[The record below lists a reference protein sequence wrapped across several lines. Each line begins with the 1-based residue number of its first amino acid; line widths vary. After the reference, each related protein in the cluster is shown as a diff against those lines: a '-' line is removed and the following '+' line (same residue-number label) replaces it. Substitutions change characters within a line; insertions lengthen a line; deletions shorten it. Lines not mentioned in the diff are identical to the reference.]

1 MIPENKKEEILSA
14 ISLEDIITKSGVQLK
29 AKGKVLV
36 GKCPF
41 HDDHSPSLTVW
52 PETQSYHCFVCQ
64 KGGNAITYVRD
75 KYNLGY
81 VEALKKLAE
90 EAHVELDEK
99 PLSEEEK
106 HQYDFRKC
114 LYSLCE
120 DAAAY
125 FVGKLEGYALDY
137 AKSRFADVTI
147 TRWRL
152 GTAPDG
158 WHELYDY
165 LKGKGYTDGE
175 MLAAGLVKK
184 NTKGTGYY
192 DFFRNRLMFPVFSRT
207 GAVIGFSGRD
217 LSHKD
222 DVAKYINTPETDIYK
237 KGNELFGL
245 NFAVQ
250 SIKKYDVCHI
260 VEGNADVIRLHQL
273 GVYNVVAAC
282 GTALTE
288 NQVNIISKY
297 TKNICLIYDSDS
309 AGQKATER
317 SAELIYGMGMNA
329 LVLTI
334 PNDEKGNKQ
343 DPDIFFRS
351 KEQFRTY
358 YNEHK
363 ANYLIRLA
371 YNQLDN
377 CSNDANKKADVVK
390 RICGMFFNRPK
401 NELESLVIE
410 LSKVIGPASLW
421 KTTIKELKQE
431 KLVEEN
437 ERKKRKEEE
446 DKSQRQNEMW
456 RKYGFYE
463 RDNCYWFHAQKGEGE
478 FCGSNFI
485 MEPLF
490 HIESTINAKR
500 LYRLTNEYKIERVV
514 EFPQKDLISLAAF
527 KLRCESLGNFRFEA
541 GDYGLAKIKAYLYEK
556 TQTCKEVTQL
566 GWQRQGFFAWANG
579 IFADGKFTPITRD
592 GICEYKKE
600 NYYIPAMSSFY
611 ASDDS
616 LYMFERRFKNM
627 PGDIT
632 LYNWLDLFCKVYKS
646 NAIVG
651 FSYYVATLFRDIIV
665 GYFRFFPILN
675 IFGVKGSGKSE
686 MAVSLTKLFGDL
698 PVGLNMT
705 NSTIAAMADHVAQTR
720 NALCHIDE
728 YKNSIEYD
736 KVEFLKGLW
745 DGTGRNRMNM
755 DKDKKKEMTA
765 VDAGI
770 ILTGQEMPKADIA
783 LFSRV
788 IFTAFSKTSFTED
801 EKNLFNQLKAVE
813 KTGLTHI
820 TNEILS
826 LRGDFTEKYLKNY
839 SEAGEDLEQ
848 RIGKNSI
855 EDRIWRNWCVI
866 AGALRTIKD
875 MVKLPFSYEK
885 AIDEMAAMIK
895 KQNEE
900 TLKDNEVNTFWDIF
914 SFLAQDGQI
923 EEGYDFKILY
933 ENRLKT
939 NKVDIQQPI
948 HILAIN
954 KTRILQLYQKHCNVT
969 KQKPLP
975 LSTLKFYLQNSPQYL
990 GEKVMKIRKRTDHLI
1005 DKATT
1010 SDGYGNVSVMT
1021 ISTRLDCFAYDE
1033 LGIDVE
1039 VFTDDI
1045 NTL

>member
-1 MIPENKKEEILSA
+1 M
-14 ISLEDIITKSGVQLK
+14 
-29 AKGKVLV
+29 
-36 GKCPF
+36 
-41 HDDHSPSLTVW
+41 
-52 PETQSYHCFVCQ
+52 
-64 KGGNAITYVRD
+64 
-75 KYNLGY
+75 
-81 VEALKKLAE
+81 
-90 EAHVELDEK
+90 
-99 PLSEEEK
+99 
-106 HQYDFRKC
+106 
-114 LYSLCE
+114 
-120 DAAAY
+120 
-125 FVGKLEGYALDY
+125 
-137 AKSRFADVTI
+137 
-147 TRWRL
+147 
-152 GTAPDG
+152 
-158 WHELYDY
+158 
-165 LKGKGYTDGE
+165 
-175 MLAAGLVKK
+175 
-184 NTKGTGYY
+184 
-192 DFFRNRLMFPVFSRT
+192 
-207 GAVIGFSGRD
+207 
-217 LSHKD
+217 
-222 DVAKYINTPETDIYK
+222 
-237 KGNELFGL
+237 
-245 NFAVQ
+245 
-250 SIKKYDVCHI
+250 
-260 VEGNADVIRLHQL
+260 
-273 GVYNVVAAC
+273 
-282 GTALTE
+282 
-288 NQVNIISKY
+288 
-297 TKNICLIYDSDS
+297 
-309 AGQKATER
+309 
-317 SAELIYGMGMNA
+317 
-329 LVLTI
+329 
-334 PNDEKGNKQ
+334 
-343 DPDIFFRS
+343 
-351 KEQFRTY
+351 
-358 YNEHK
+358 
-363 ANYLIRLA
+363 
-371 YNQLDN
+371 
-377 CSNDANKKADVVK
+377 
-390 RICGMFFNRPK
+390 
-401 NELESLVIE
+401 
-410 LSKVIGPASLW
+410 
-421 KTTIKELKQE
+421 
-431 KLVEEN
+431 EEN

-579 IFADGKFTPITRD
+579 IFADGKFTPITKD

-616 LYMFERRFKNM
+616 LYKFERRFKNM
-627 PGDIT
+627 PGNIT
-632 LYNWLDLFCKVYKS
+632 LYNWLDLFCQVYKS

-675 IFGVKGSGKSE
+675 IFGVKSSGKSE

-698 PVGLNMT
+698 PVGPNIT
-705 NSTIAAMADHVAQTR
+705 NTTIAALADHVAQTR

-765 VDAGI
+765 VDSGI

-801 EKNLFNQLKAVE
+801 EMNLFNQLKTVE

-826 LRGDFTEKYLKNY
+826 FRGDFTEKYLKNY
-839 SEAGEDLEQ
+839 SDAGEDLEQ

-975 LSTLKFYLQNSPQYL
+975 LSTLKFYLQNSQQYL

>member
-1 MIPENKKEEILSA
+1 
-14 ISLEDIITKSGVQLK
+14 
-29 AKGKVLV
+29 
-36 GKCPF
+36 
-41 HDDHSPSLTVW
+41 
-52 PETQSYHCFVCQ
+52 
-64 KGGNAITYVRD
+64 
-75 KYNLGY
+75 
-81 VEALKKLAE
+81 
-90 EAHVELDEK
+90 
-99 PLSEEEK
+99 
-106 HQYDFRKC
+106 
-114 LYSLCE
+114 
-120 DAAAY
+120 
-125 FVGKLEGYALDY
+125 
-137 AKSRFADVTI
+137 
-147 TRWRL
+147 
-152 GTAPDG
+152 
-158 WHELYDY
+158 
-165 LKGKGYTDGE
+165 
-175 MLAAGLVKK
+175 
-184 NTKGTGYY
+184 
-192 DFFRNRLMFPVFSRT
+192 
-207 GAVIGFSGRD
+207 
-217 LSHKD
+217 
-222 DVAKYINTPETDIYK
+222 
-237 KGNELFGL
+237 
-245 NFAVQ
+245 
-250 SIKKYDVCHI
+250 
-260 VEGNADVIRLHQL
+260 
-273 GVYNVVAAC
+273 
-282 GTALTE
+282 
-288 NQVNIISKY
+288 
-297 TKNICLIYDSDS
+297 
-309 AGQKATER
+309 
-317 SAELIYGMGMNA
+317 
-329 LVLTI
+329 
-334 PNDEKGNKQ
+334 
-343 DPDIFFRS
+343 
-351 KEQFRTY
+351 
-358 YNEHK
+358 
-363 ANYLIRLA
+363 
-371 YNQLDN
+371 
-377 CSNDANKKADVVK
+377 
-390 RICGMFFNRPK
+390 
-401 NELESLVIE
+401 
-410 LSKVIGPASLW
+410 
-421 KTTIKELKQE
+421 
-431 KLVEEN
+431 
-437 ERKKRKEEE
+437 
-446 DKSQRQNEMW
+446 
-456 RKYGFYE
+456 
-463 RDNCYWFHAQKGEGE
+463 
-478 FCGSNFI
+478 
-485 MEPLF
+485 
-490 HIESTINAKR
+490 
-500 LYRLTNEYKIERVV
+500 
-514 EFPQKDLISLAAF
+514 
-527 KLRCESLGNFRFEA
+527 
-541 GDYGLAKIKAYLYEK
+541 
-556 TQTCKEVTQL
+556 
-566 GWQRQGFFAWANG
+566 
-579 IFADGKFTPITRD
+579 
-592 GICEYKKE
+592 
-600 NYYIPAMSSFY
+600 
-611 ASDDS
+611 
-616 LYMFERRFKNM
+616 
-627 PGDIT
+627 
-632 LYNWLDLFCKVYKS
+632 
-646 NAIVG
+646 
-651 FSYYVATLFRDIIV
+651 
-665 GYFRFFPILN
+665 
-675 IFGVKGSGKSE
+675 

-705 NSTIAAMADHVAQTR
+705 NTTIAAMADHVAQTR

-765 VDAGI
+765 VDSGI

-801 EKNLFNQLKAVE
+801 EMNLFNQLKTVE

-826 LRGDFTEKYLKNY
+826 FRGDFTEKYLKNY
-839 SEAGEDLEQ
+839 SDAGEDLEQ